1 MPSTSTEKYDPRSL
15 YEKLQEQK
23 DAKQAA
29 FEDKTSIRKL
39 AIVMWMLTYGSLPYK
54 GNQFRA
60 LDHDEIDF
68 LDSVLD
74 DSKIAEKERQEEIN
88 AELAKFREWVHNVGH
103 QEYADILSYA
113 APSILE

>member
-29 FEDKTSIRKL
+29 FENKTSIRKL

-88 AELAKFREWVHNVGH
+88 TELAKFREWVHNVGH